1 MQASDSDQVEIKIL
15 GKEFLINCPRESQP
29 ELMTTAQLLDQ
40 RMKEIK
46 ARGKVFGLDR
56 IAVMTALNL
65 THELLKTQQEL
76 SQLKRQQQQ
85 LSERIAKS
93 LPNSSD

>member
-76 SQLKRQQQQ
+76 SQLKRRQQQ